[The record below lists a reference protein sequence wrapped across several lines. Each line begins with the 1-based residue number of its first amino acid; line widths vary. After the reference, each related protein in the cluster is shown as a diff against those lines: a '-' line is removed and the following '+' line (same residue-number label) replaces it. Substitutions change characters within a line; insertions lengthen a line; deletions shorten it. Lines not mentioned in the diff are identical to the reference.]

1 MNFRKYLAGL
11 LLSAVTLAVAAAEP
25 EAKKP
30 GTDKPETKR
39 PGTEKPEPKH
49 AAPKPEA
56 GGKGKQRGQ
65 SERTCALTITWWE
78 EPALAE
84 GERLELGVQGD
95 NGVTPIAPSSMSPSG
110 TILYEGPAAVAIVR
124 KGTVPP
130 PPDAK
135 PGTKATETWFP
146 FVSFNLGPDDHEALA
161 ILFSLDGTRKVMTRT
176 FNINTENFPF
186 GGFHVY
192 NFSKTKLL
200 CSMGGKVFYA
210 EPGRRTPSPVVMTQ
224 REVVNFFLGMTDAD
238 GVQKL
243 IYRAP
248 LILNEKIRRL
258 YFVVENPG
266 AEPENRFVT
275 HTMMQHIAG
284 HKTVESMKG
293 LDTPAGGEGEEKT
306 SKPTKASAK
315 KTDGAPGETPAK
327 PKAQ

>member
-1 MNFRKYLAGL
+1 MNFRKLLAGL
-11 LLSAVTLAVAAAEP
+11 LLSAFTLAVSAAEP

-30 GTDKPETKR
+30 A
-39 PGTEKPEPKH
+39 TEKPEPKKP
-49 AAPKPEA
+49 APRPEA
-56 GGKGKQRGQ
+56 GGKAKPRGQ

-110 TILYEGPAAVAIVR
+110 TVLYEGPAAVAIVR
-124 KGTVPP
+124 KGTM
-130 PPDAK
+130 PDPSGKPGAK
-135 PGTKATETWFP
+135 PIETWFP
-146 FVSFNLGPDDHEALA
+146 FVNFNLGPDDREALA
-161 ILFSLDGTRKVMTRT
+161 ILFSVDGTRKVMTRT

-210 EPGRRTPSPVVMTQ
+210 EPGKRTPSPVVMTQ

-243 IYRAP
+243 IFRAP

-258 YFVVENPG
+258 YFVVENPD
-266 AEPENRFVT
+266 ADPENRFVT
-275 HTMMQHIAG
+275 HTMLQHVAG
-284 HKTVESMKG
+284 HRTIESMRG
-293 LDTPAGGEGEEKT
+293 QDTPRPAEGEETIAKT
-306 SKPTKASAK
+306 PAK
-315 KTDGAPGETPAK
+315 KAEGTGEGAPK

>member
-1 MNFRKYLAGL
+1 MNFRKLLAGL
-11 LLSAVTLAVAAAEP
+11 LLSASTLAVSAAEP

-30 GTDKPETKR
+30 AA
-39 PGTEKPEPKH
+39 EKPEAKKP
-49 AAPKPEA
+49 APKSES
-56 GGKGKQRGQ
+56 GGKAKARAQA
-65 SERTCALTITWWE
+65 ERVCALTITWWE

-124 KGTVPP
+124 KGTM
-130 PPDAK
+130 PDPSGKPGAK
-135 PGTKATETWFP
+135 PIETWFP
-146 FVSFNLGPDDHEALA
+146 FVNFNLGPDDREALA
-161 ILFSLDGTRKVMTRT
+161 ILFSVDGTRKVMTRT

-210 EPGRRTPSPVVMTQ
+210 EPGKRTASPVVMTQ

-243 IYRAP
+243 IFRAP

-258 YFVVENPG
+258 YFVVDNPG
-266 AEPENRFVT
+266 AETENRFTT
-275 HTMMQHIAG
+275 HTMMQHVAG
-284 HKTVESMKG
+284 HRTIESMRG
-293 LDTPAGGEGEEKT
+293 QDTP
-306 SKPTKASAK
+306 KPAEADVPKAAAK
-315 KTDGAPGETPAK
+315 KSEGSGDGASK